1 MPRASVSGAE
11 LYYEVRGTGPPV
23 LLVMG
28 ASGDAGHF
36 DAIADVLC
44 DEFTVV
50 TYDRRGNGRSPA
62 PAGWKTT
69 SPEEQ
74 ADDAAG
80 LLAAVVRG
88 PAVVCGT
95 SSGAVF
101 ALCLLA
107 RHPVAVRGAI
117 LHEPALFA
125 FLDDLDAVRA
135 PLRAQIGSAM
145 ERGGPEAAT
154 EPWWRYVGGEE
165 AWDKLAPDLRE
176 RMRASSKTLFGTE
189 LGTYERYLPDDDTLA
204 AVALRVRLLVSADG
218 LPPYAEAARWLGQ
231 RLGRDVEIT
240 PGTHVAYHDHPI
252 EFAQALRRLLR
263 ELSAMGS

>member
-1 MPRASVSGAE
+1 MPRTSVNGTE
-11 LYYEVRGTGPPV
+11 LYYEIRGTGAPL

-28 ASGDAGHF
+28 ASGDGGHF
-36 DAIADVLC
+36 DAIADLLC

-80 LLAAVVRG
+80 LLAAVVRS

-107 RHPVAVRGAI
+107 RHPAVVRGAI

-125 FLDDLDAVRA
+125 LLDDLDAVRA
-135 PLRAQIGSAM
+135 PLRARIGRAM
-145 ERGGPEAAT
+145 ETGGPKAAT
-154 EPWWRYVGGEE
+154 EPWWRYVAGDN
-165 AWDKLAPDLRE
+165 AWNKLAPDLRE
-176 RMRASSKTLFGTE
+176 RMTASAKTIFDIE
-189 LGTYERYLPDDDTLA
+189 LGTYERYVPNDETLA
-204 AVALRVRLLVSADG
+204 DVAPHIRLLVSADG
-218 LPPYAEAARWLGQ
+218 LPPYTEAARRLAQ
-231 RLGRDVEIT
+231 RLGSNVET
-240 PGTHVAYHDHPI
+240 TQGTHVAYHDHPT
-252 EFAQALRRLLR
+252 ELAQALRHQLR
-263 ELSAMGS
+263 DLTAMAA